1 MPASAINAQKAARYV
16 LAVTDN
22 NESLTV
28 DGTLAVSNFP
38 GTFAVSNFPATQA
51 VTGTFWPVTQPVSGT
66 VAVSNLPAT
75 QPVSGTF
82 WQTTQPISGSVSVSN
97 LPATQPISAASLPLP
112 TGAATDRATAV
123 APYASRLTDGTAFYK
138 ATTPADTQ
146 PVSGTFWPATQ
157 PVSGTVAVSNFPAS
171 QVVTGT
177 FWQATQPVSGTVA
190 VSNFPATQ
198 PVSGTFWQATQPVS
212 GTFWQA
218 TQPVSGT
225 VAVSSVS
232 GTVSTNNKAAY
243 TGVTSASSARTV
255 SGTASLGTMPTGTG
269 KVIVNINLTAF
280 SGTVPTILFKLTQM
294 DANGVSQIIAT
305 QTVAA
310 TPVVGTYFFIV
321 GPSQAWVNG
330 AAPTASVPSVSASPL
345 LLSDTGAVTLSWT
358 IAGTT
363 PSITFQYAAQFI
375 AQ

>member
-1 MPASAINAQKAARYV
+1 MPAVNSVKTARYV

-22 NESLTV
+22 DGSLTV
-28 DGTLAVSNFP
+28 DGAVAISNFP

-51 VTGTFWPVTQPVSGT
+51 VTGSFWPATQPVSGTFWPVTQPISGSVS
-66 VAVSNLPAT
+66 VSNLPAT

-97 LPATQPISAASLPLP
+97 LPATQP
-112 TGAATDRATAV
+112 
-123 APYASRLTDGTAFYK
+123 
-138 ATTPADTQ
+138 
-146 PVSGTFWPATQ
+146 VSGTFWQATQ
-157 PVSGTVAVSNFPAS
+157 PVSGTVGVNNFPSTQA
-171 QVVTGT
+171 VTGT

-255 SGTASLGTMPTGTG
+255 SGSASLGTMPTGTG
-269 KVIVNINLTAF
+269 KVIVNINVTAF
-280 SGTVPTILFKLTQM
+280 SGTVPTVLFKLTQN

-305 QTVAA
+305 QTTAA
-310 TPVVGTYFFIV
+310 APVVGTYYFIV

-363 PSITFQYAAQFI
+363 PSVTFQYAAQFI